1 MTVGESIIY
10 DNQVGIMTESI
21 NLKEYEEKKESE
33 LQGLDL
39 VGFRNYLN
47 RQKLSSVIDVYS
59 DSIKSS
65 QWVGVIKYKKTI
77 IQILPKLICDKDDNK
92 TILKNLIYMLSFTK
106 RLDIYMLSFTKRLDI
121 KTNEVAKLSKEKNPF
136 MEILIREF
144 ADSLFECLKRLT
156 PQKYIREENNL
167 NYLKGKI
174 KFSENIRYNCSNSA
188 KFYCEYDEYSENN
201 ILNQLFLFVSTCLY
215 SISNNNYNKKILKFI
230 TNYYADI
237 DLICFDKVKAEK
249 IKLSRNQEMFKKPF
263 RLAKMFIENAT
274 VDLTK
279 NRLENIIL
287 LWDMNKLFEE
297 FVFELL
303 KRNENKNGLEGWKF
317 TAQKGKYLF
326 KNNKD
331 KFRMTNAD
339 IFAENSKTT
348 EKVIIDTK
356 YKKFETFKDVSNSD
370 IFQVTTYCLLHNA
383 TKGILL
389 YPRWK
394 EDKEDKEDR
403 EDREDSY
410 TLNTNKG
417 NSNLKDLE
425 IAFKTI
431 DLKGELKKENN
442 KIIENLK
449 GLFENPPVMLTHD
462 IPLYKR
468 G

>member
-1 MTVGESIIY
+1 MESKPSYRTTSPDIKSERKMTTIE
-10 DNQVGIMTESI
+10 
-21 NLKEYEEKKESE
+21 LKEYEEKKESE
-33 LQGLDL
+33 LHGLDL
-39 VGFRNYLN
+39 VGFRKYLN
-47 RQKLSSVIDVYS
+47 RQKLNSVIDVYS

-106 RLDIYMLSFTKRLDI
+106 RLDI
-121 KTNEVAKLSKEKNPF
+121 KTNDVAKLSKEKNPF

-144 ADSLFECLKRLT
+144 ADSLFDCLKRLT

-201 ILNQLFLFVSTCLY
+201 VLNQLFLFVSTCLY

-249 IKLSRNQEMFKKPF
+249 IKLSRNQEMFKQPF
-263 RLAKMFIENAT
+263 MLAKMFIENAT

-326 KNNKD
+326 KNDKD
-331 KFRMTNAD
+331 KYRMTNAD
-339 IFAENSKTT
+339 IFAERGD

-356 YKKFETFKDVSNSD
+356 YKKFDTFKDVSNSD

-394 EDKEDKEDR
+394 EDNNKKEPFI
-403 EDREDSY
+403 
-410 TLNTNKG
+410 LNTGRNDSKI
-417 NSNLKDLE
+417 NID
-425 IAFKTI
+425 FKTI

-462 IPLYKR
+462 IPL
-468 G
+468 

>member
-1 MTVGESIIY
+1 MESKPSYRTTSQDIKSERKMTTIE
-10 DNQVGIMTESI
+10 
-21 NLKEYEEKKESE
+21 LKEYEEKKESE

-77 IQILPKLICDKDDNK
+77 IQILPKLISPNGDKEDFKNDEEYNTEK
-92 TILKNLIYMLSFTK
+92 QNILKNL
-106 RLDIYMLSFTKRLDI
+106 IYMLSFTKRLDI

-201 ILNQLFLFVSTCLY
+201 VLNQLFLFVSTCLY
-215 SISNNNYNKKILKFI
+215 SISSNNYNKKILKFI

-237 DLICFDKVKAEK
+237 DLVSFDKVKAEK

-263 RLAKMFIENAT
+263 MLAKMFIENAT

-339 IFAENSKTT
+339 IFAERGD

-389 YPRWK
+389 YPRRK
-394 EDKEDKEDR
+394 EDKEE
-403 EDREDSY
+403 SY
-410 TLNTNKG
+410 TLNINKG

-425 IAFKTI
+425 IDFKTI
-431 DLKGELKKENN
+431 DLKKEDLKQYFKN
-442 KIIENLK
+442 KSNIKAFVDNL
-449 GLFENPPVMLTHD
+449 LSQMT
-462 IPLYKR
+462 
-468 G
+468 

>member
-1 MTVGESIIY
+1 MESKPSYRTTSPDIKSERKMTTIE
-10 DNQVGIMTESI
+10 
-21 NLKEYEEKKESE
+21 LKEYEEKKESE
-33 LQGLDL
+33 LHGLDL
-39 VGFRNYLN
+39 VGFRKYLN
-47 RQKLSSVIDVYS
+47 RQKLNSVIDVYS

-106 RLDIYMLSFTKRLDI
+106 RLDI

-144 ADSLFECLKRLT
+144 ADSLFDCLKRLT

-263 RLAKMFIENAT
+263 MLAKMFIENAT

-326 KNNKD
+326 KNDKD
-331 KFRMTNAD
+331 KYRMTNAD
-339 IFAENSKTT
+339 IFAERGD

-356 YKKFETFKDVSNSD
+356 YKKFDTFKDVSNSD

-394 EDKEDKEDR
+394 EDNNKKEPFI
-403 EDREDSY
+403 
-410 TLNTNKG
+410 LNTGRNDSKI
-417 NSNLKDLE
+417 NID
-425 IAFKTI
+425 FKTI
-431 DLKGELKKENN
+431 DLKQNDLKEELAKENN
-442 KIIENLK
+442 EIIK
-449 GLFENPPVMLTHD
+449 GLKKLF
-462 IPLYKR
+462 
-468 G
+468 